1 MGTLVTVAR
10 SGQVDSELTAG
21 GCSTPPPP
29 QLLRWD
35 KEVMWNL
42 TPTTP
47 SLSLCLLPESVLENG
62 DQSGTGCHLA
72 GAGGRV
78 QVWHCTTV
86 ASSGDNGDD
95 MSRDMLRVPVQCTQL
110 RTCCWDHHHYP
121 HHRTA
126 RIWVETAHEMVT
138 RSSTHQTMQ
147 CLAYPEPGMWCS
159 AMLQW
164 YPAQQCSV
172 TSALPSDRSHQVSN
186 WKKGLAIKYVV
197 IKEGHCYTLTNLP
210 NYGTHTKCGSKLIN
224 PQKQSHNLCTIPTK
238 GCLVFTLLYR
248 AWRHTFKYIP
258 NW

>member
-1 MGTLVTVAR
+1 MVMTCHVTCYVY
-10 SGQVDSELTAG
+10 Q
-21 GCSTPPPP
+21 CS
-29 QLLRWD
+29 
-35 KEVMWNL
+35 V
-42 TPTTP
+42 
-47 SLSLCLLPESVLENG
+47 S
-62 DQSGTGCHLA
+62 
-72 GAGGRV
+72 
-78 QVWHCTTV
+78 
-86 ASSGDNGDD
+86 SSGLAAGTITTI
-95 MSRDMLRVPVQCTQL
+95 LTIALLV
-110 RTCCWDHHHYP
+110 Y
-121 HHRTA
+121 

-138 RSSTHQTMQ
+138 RSSTQQTMQ